1 MIEMDL
7 ITSPVFRLS
16 KMEVDSD
23 LDMGEFGLRAA
34 SVHGNDLSG
43 GSVKLTSGDATVDAD
58 GVATLE
64 SVGSCSV
71 YTGWVGSFG
80 SKTLVKRFRM
90 GLSGDDRFVVSSGD
104 FILRLSI
111 SFGAG
116 STYAAYGGSSS
127 VKVYDSIGNLVT
139 SLSVSR
145 SSPVAFVHLGFVRD
159 SPLEFELSCSC
170 SVTNNWNANGTG
182 TVTLFAS
189 RSVYDTLNGCY
200 GIPAEDLEGI
210 VSGVGLSFEEVT
222 A

>member
-111 SFGAG
+111 SFGAS
-116 STYAAYGGSSS
+116 STYAGYGGSSS

-139 SLSVSR
+139 SLSVSQ

-182 TVTLFAS
+182 TVTLFAN
-189 RSVYDTLNGCY
+189 RSVHESVGCY
-200 GIPAEDLEGI
+200 GIPADDLDEI
-210 VSGVGLSFEEVT
+210 VSGVGLSLEEVI